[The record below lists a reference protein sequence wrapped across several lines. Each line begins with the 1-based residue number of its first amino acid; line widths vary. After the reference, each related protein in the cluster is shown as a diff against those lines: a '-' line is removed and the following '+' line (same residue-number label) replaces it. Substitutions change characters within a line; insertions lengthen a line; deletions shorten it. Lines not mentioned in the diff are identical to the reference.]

1 MKRFV
6 SLLLVLTLVFSM
18 FVFPDLAFA
27 SQELTDPIYAEYEQY
42 LVTRTYA
49 ESITHTYPY
58 EDGVTVNATYDM
70 PFTVSIY
77 SKGDSTKETPVII
90 YVIGTA
96 MPRIGTESDISILN
110 DYILGNTTN
119 EEKID
124 DAGCV
129 VAVIDFH
136 NNPEAQ
142 GVKLSYETHA
152 IVADMIRNGGFG
164 ITSVPS
170 NYTKRHYMLPAGYR
184 VATDI
189 EYYDLVEH
197 GINGTDEFIAWVWN
211 RYWAG
216 KRVISNGNKM
226 SIAAY
231 EEALAKNPS
240 LADVSYYCQP
250 VTSAKEIMQKDGV
263 TPIDVKLRLDISYP
277 SNPKEVVPV
286 LMHAT
291 SSEWRIGSSAKSD
304 FVMPHFMYNGYA
316 YVNYDHE
323 LVPMYRN
330 DGKHYS
336 YSLETL
342 NNFSLGYYLSN
353 HTTSAAVRRVRLLA
367 KKYNLSDYMVTWGFS
382 KSSPGPAWMSNASR
396 DLDEEYRDYAYN
408 NGKNDGGD
416 LPFVYNDPDAPDPVQ
431 PWLTYEDG
439 TEVSSN
445 VTVTYSGS
453 GPGVLDIQK
462 VTLPNINE
470 GDVAV
475 PLATTVGVYDSTGG
489 FYKKYAGSAQKYL
502 ESKNFDSFS
511 LPVDGIGHGYPRG
524 YDETRDEDYWDMTF
538 TYVDNH
544 IRAAYR
550 DEPPVVLW
558 TLPKDKSKFDTL
570 SVPIEVKFS
579 RAMDKESVENGIK
592 IIRESTGQ
600 YVTGAWTS
608 LHGDTRFQFA
618 TAGFINGERYRIE
631 VTDIC
636 KAKDGVHLTEKMVK
650 RFEIAGGISI
660 ETSKDAYISSKNP
673 SQNYG
678 GETAVSVKNNSTEI
692 TKGYVGFERETG
704 FSDVEKAQ
712 LVFSGSNTDYSTGI
726 YGLSNHTWS
735 ENEITWN
742 NAPSNNKEGNGF
754 DTTAEK
760 ITVVG
765 PNYNSV
771 TCVDV
776 TDYIKSLDGT
786 SATFAFDA
794 PIKAGKVKEYT
805 FEGMTDDD
813 FVRNTD
819 YRLGGEGI
827 SNTTGYH
834 TDFIN
839 DEKNIDGTYFAFCNR
854 TKSSARIKFANMF
867 GLADNKFTQEDLG
880 KTFTATMSLRADS
893 DIAVRVGLMSATSDD
908 GAYST
913 DPYNLET
920 PIVYGNNW
928 IDYTYKFTVDQ
939 TMIDNNTS
947 YLAFEPNSATS
958 SLYID
963 NLCVTIKSDENQIV
977 SKEGVSTD
985 SVSPMLVL
993 VTTGDKSDL
1002 TGQSTYIES
1011 GNSADKNFAYEDK
1024 LYVKGADKR
1033 NTKGSQK
1040 GYVKIAL
1047 DGVDTAKTVKL
1058 AFDIANAS
1066 KQTISV
1072 YGIDAPQDS
1081 NMTTSYNAQTKE
1093 FESSA
1098 GWTDNITWNSA
1109 VANDKNANG
1118 IDLKFAYQNKELAKI
1133 DCSDAQ
1139 TKEID
1144 VTSFVK
1150 KLKEEGASYATFV
1163 FVAEMQPVTK
1173 TIDFEGGIA
1182 DFEAYSPKIYKESK
1196 VEYSVV
1202 YDEDRKSNVL
1212 HFARNAYGDSITIKD
1227 FINENDAWTTSDIG
1241 KTFKISAWFK
1251 THTGIN
1257 SSSSRF
1263 IAGVA
1268 NYGAYTGS
1276 TFLGSTDSSNN
1287 TKWTDAQN
1295 KGTLLYKQGIKD
1307 GAGWQYIENTFT
1319 ITEDM
1324 VNNHSTKT
1332 AFLICGYGD
1341 TKNIYVD
1348 DLKCEEVYDTVT
1360 VSTGIDTVSKRD
1372 FNDNL
1377 LTSVTADKLGSG
1389 TLSGDIDIANSK
1401 YTKVT
1406 IAKGM
1411 GPDGSDCLVYEKY
1424 PTAIYKEDGTTYLY
1438 NPYDPVVYIQNLYS
1452 TTTNKYTSD
1461 MVGKTYRMTFDLKT
1475 EPGSRTIRLR
1485 NNIFN
1490 SGSIKA
1496 PSTGWNTYSY
1506 EYTVLEKHVGT
1517 NAHLYIGSNGAV
1529 QPIYIDNVVVEEITD
1544 KKPPRLVLT
1553 NEDSTTSTTNAT
1565 LINTVKSSYP
1575 NKAFK
1580 NELVVKRE
1588 DYAEKAPGSKKAYL
1602 SYDIDDPYWYKGAK
1616 LSLNI
1621 LKDALDE
1628 TQTVNIYGLLET
1640 AFDAA
1645 KVTFNNAPANDKA
1658 SNGVLVNSVYGGAP
1672 IETVNVKDAGSIA
1685 VNVFDYVKSLTSGSK
1700 AVFMVTT
1707 EDAPN
1712 TVVFENDFE
1721 DGMLPVFSRD
1731 YNLGGQSDQSVL
1743 VKTELDGNK
1752 YLELSNLKYNYS
1764 RIILKKAFGVPYF
1777 TESDIG
1783 TKYKVSFSLK
1793 PNADTSINVGA
1804 MSTYPSAPNSGGTS
1818 IETKGGRINY
1828 QAAPKDVWTNYEFIY
1843 TVNETTLSKISNGLS
1858 FGDQSTLGNNVPK
1871 ATTFCIDN
1879 IKVEKITGASEIEI
1893 GKDSSLVIDVEKE
1906 DTTPNEANITDYYS
1920 TGDFVKGDNVYIN
1933 LDTSTAFNKETENV
1947 DFYINGTLVTDL
1959 TKISKKGSNYVLKIL
1974 NASAGI
1980 YEIYADVTFTD
1991 GEVVTSDTVTFEIE
2005 DNDVLVKENVIKAS
2019 YDDGKGNETST
2030 LRFFANL
2037 KSLDVAEAGFD
2048 VLTVIDEV
2056 TYTWKI
2062 ALDCVYS
2069 KVLVDGKNY
2078 ITDDGGYILTG
2089 AIGDVPQTVIETATF
2104 IIKPYA
2110 IDFEGKTVDL
2120 QIQE

>member
-6 SLLLVLTLVFSM
+6 SLLLVLTVLFSM
-18 FVFPDLAFA
+18 FVFNVPSFA
-27 SQELTDPIYAEYEQY
+27 AQELTDPIYAEYEQY
-42 LVTRTYA
+42 LRYRTYQ

-58 EDGVTVNATYDM
+58 EDGVNVTETFDM
-70 PFTVSIY
+70 PFTISYY
-77 SKGDSTKETPVII
+77 SNGNSTKNTPVII

-152 IVADMIRNGGFG
+152 IVANMIRNGGFG

-226 SIAAY
+226 SIEAY

-316 YVNYDHE
+316 VVNYDHE

-353 HTTSAAVRRVRLLA
+353 HTTSAAVRRVRLL
-367 KKYNLSDYMVTWGFS
+367 KEKYGLSDYMVTWGFS
-382 KSSPGPAWMSNASR
+382 KSSPGPAWMSNATR

-408 NGKNDGGD
+408 NGKNDGGGI
-416 LPFVYNDPDAPDPVQ
+416 PFVYKNPDAPDPVQ

-550 DEPPVVLW
+550 EEPPVVLW
-558 TLPKDKSKFDTL
+558 TTPKDKSKFDSL
-570 SVPIEVKFS
+570 SVPVEVKFS
-579 RAMDKESVENGIK
+579 RAMDVESVENGVK
-592 IIRESTGQ
+592 IIEESTGRNI
-600 YVTGAWTS
+600 TGTWTT

-618 TAGFINGERYRIE
+618 TAGLKKGQRYRIE

-650 RFEIAGGISI
+650 RFDITGG
-660 ETSKDAYISSKNP
+660 TVFDATKDAYISSSNP
-673 SQNYG
+673 TLNYG
-678 GETAVSVKNNSTEI
+678 NENVISVKNNSVEI
-692 TKGYVGFERETG
+692 TKGYIGFERETG
-704 FSDVEKAQ
+704 FRDVQKAQ
-712 LVFSGSNTDYSTGI
+712 LVFSGSNTDYSTAI
-726 YGLSNHTWS
+726 YGLSDHTWN

-742 NAPSNNKEGNGF
+742 NAPANDKEGNGF
-754 DTTAEK
+754 DTTATK
-760 ITVVG
+760 ISVVG
-765 PNYNSV
+765 PNYNAA

-776 TDYIKSLDGT
+776 TDYIKSLDGN
-786 SATFAFDA
+786 SASFALNA

-827 SNTTGYH
+827 SNTLGYH

-839 DEKNIDGTYFAFCNR
+839 DEKSIDGTYFAFCNR

-867 GLADNKFTQEDLG
+867 GLENNKLTQDDLG
-880 KTFTATMSLRADS
+880 KTYTVTMLLRADS
-893 DIAVRVGLMSATSDD
+893 DISVRMGLMSASDGNYATD
-908 GAYST
+908 IYSI
-913 DPYNLET
+913 EW
-920 PIVYGNNW
+920 PIVYGDEW
-928 IDYTYKFTVDQ
+928 TEYTYRFSVDQ

-947 YLAFEPNSATS
+947 YLAFEPYSATS

-963 NLCVTIKSDENQIV
+963 NLSVTIKSEENQIV
-977 SKEGVSTD
+977 SKESTD
-985 SVSPMLVL
+985 TSSISPILII
-993 VTTGDKSDL
+993 TTNDNASNIEG
-1002 TGQSTYIES
+1002 TSTYIES
-1011 GNSADKNFAYEDK
+1011 GKNADKNFANETK
-1024 LYVKGADKR
+1024 LYVKGADLR

-1047 DGVDTAKTVKL
+1047 DNVDTANSVKL
-1058 AFDIANAS
+1058 AFDIANTAN
-1066 KQTISV
+1066 QFISV
-1072 YGIDAPQDS
+1072 YGIDAPSDS
-1081 NMTTSYNAQTKE
+1081 NMTTAYNVQTRE

-1098 GWTDNITWNSA
+1098 GWTNEITWNSA

-1118 IDLKFAYQNKELAKI
+1118 VDLKFAYGNNALATI
-1133 DCSDAQ
+1133 DCSLSG

-1150 KLKEEGASYATFV
+1150 KLKTDGATYATFV
-1163 FVAEMQPVTK
+1163 FTAEKQSK
-1173 TIDFEGGIA
+1173 IRTIDFEDGINT
-1182 DFEAYSPKIYKESK
+1182 FEAYSPKIYKESK
-1196 VEYSVV
+1196 VEYNVV
-1202 YDEDRKSNVL
+1202 YDSDRKSNVL
-1212 HFARNAYGDSITIKD
+1212 HFARDAYGDSITIKG
-1227 FINENDAWTTSDIG
+1227 FINTNDKWTANDIG
-1241 KTFKISAWFK
+1241 KTFKISAWYK
-1251 THTGIN
+1251 THTGKN
-1257 SSSSRF
+1257 SSSRF

-1276 TFLGSTDSSNN
+1276 AFLGSTDTNNN
-1287 TKWTDAQN
+1287 TKWADAQN
-1295 KGTLLYKQGIKD
+1295 KGTLLYKHGIKD

-1324 VNNHSTKT
+1324 VKNHSTKT

-1341 TKNIYVD
+1341 TKNIYID
-1348 DLKCEEVYDTVT
+1348 DLKCEEVYDDVI
-1360 VSTGIDTVSKRD
+1360 IDTGVNFVNKRD
-1372 FNDNL
+1372 FDDN
-1377 LTSVTADKLGSG
+1377 S
-1389 TLSGDIDIANSK
+1389 LSYITVEGLNGYGLSDDINIGNKK
-1401 YTKVT
+1401 YAKAS
-1406 IAKGM
+1406 IAKGT
-1411 GPDGSDCLVYEKY
+1411 GPDGTDCLVFEKY
-1424 PTAIYKEDGTTYLY
+1424 PTAISEVSY
-1438 NPYDPVVYIQNLYS
+1438 NPYDYRIFIQNLYTES
-1452 TTTNKYTSD
+1452 GNTYTSD

-1475 EPGSRTIRLR
+1475 EAGSRTLR
-1485 NNIFN
+1485 FYNNIFSKTN
-1490 SGSIKA
+1490 IIA
-1496 PSTGWNTYSY
+1496 PNTGWNTYSY
-1506 EYTVLEKHVGT
+1506 EYTVLESHVGT
-1517 NAHLYIGSNGAV
+1517 KSHLYIGSNGAV
-1529 QPIYIDNVVVEEITD
+1529 QPIYIDNIVIEEITD
-1544 KKPPRLVLT
+1544 KKPPRLVLA
-1553 NEDSTTSTTNAT
+1553 NEDSTTENSAV
-1565 LINTVKSSYP
+1565 LYNTVKSSYP
-1575 NKAFK
+1575 DLSFK
-1580 NELVVKRE
+1580 NELTIKRE
-1588 DYAEKAPGSKKAYL
+1588 DYSEKIIGSKKAYL
-1602 SYDIDDPYWYKGAK
+1602 SYNIGDPYWYKNAK
-1616 LSLNI
+1616 LNLNI
-1621 LKDALDE
+1621 LKNASKD
-1628 TQTVNIYGLLET
+1628 TQTINVYALLET
-1640 AFDAA
+1640 AFDAMNL
-1645 KVTFNNAPANDKA
+1645 TFNNAPANNKM
-1658 SNGVLVNSVYGGAP
+1658 SNGVNINDVYNKQP
-1672 IETVNVKDAGSIA
+1672 IANVNVKDAGEIIID
-1685 VNVFDYVKSLTSGSK
+1685 VLDYVKTLTSDSK

-1707 EDAPN
+1707 DDTPN
-1712 TVVFENDFE
+1712 TVVYERDFE
-1721 DGMLPVFSRD
+1721 DDTRLVLNRD
-1731 YNLGGQSDQSVL
+1731 YNLGGQSNQVL
-1743 VKTELDGNK
+1743 TIKTESDGNK

-1764 RIILKKAFGVPYF
+1764 RIIFKKAFGVGYF
-1777 TESDIG
+1777 TRDDIG

-1793 PNADTSINVGA
+1793 PNADTSILVGA

-1818 IETKGGRINY
+1818 LEYNGGVIKY
-1828 QAAPKDVWTNYEFIY
+1828 ASAPKDVWTDYEFIY
-1843 TVNETTLSKISNGLS
+1843 TVNESTLSKISNGLS
-1858 FGDQSTLGNNVPK
+1858 IGDQSSSGNNAPK

-1879 IKVEKITGASEIEI
+1879 IKVEKLDGASIVEI
-1893 GKDSSLVIDVEKE
+1893 GKNSTLNIEAEEIDETE
-1906 DTTPNEANITDYYS
+1906 NGAEITDYYS
-1920 TGDFVKGDNVYIN
+1920 TGDFVKGDSVYVNILVN
-1933 LDTSTAFNKETENV
+1933 TAFNKTIENV
-1947 DFYINGTLVTDL
+1947 DFYINGMLVEDVN
-1959 TKISKKGSNYVLKIL
+1959 KINANGSNYVLRML
-1974 NASAGI
+1974 NLKADT
-1980 YEIYADVTFTD
+1980 YEVYADVTFSD
-1991 GEVVTSDTVTFEIE
+1991 GETVTTDAVIFEII
-2005 DNDVLVKENVIKAS
+2005 DNDVLVEENVINDS
-2019 YDDGKGNETST
+2019 YDDGKGVQTST

-2037 KSLDVAEAGFD
+2037 KTLDLAEAGFN
-2048 VLTVIDEV
+2048 VSTVIDDV
-2056 TYTWKI
+2056 TYAWKI
-2062 ALDCVYS
+2062 ALDSVYS
-2069 KVLVDGKNY
+2069 KVIVNGKNY

-2089 AIGDVPQTVIETATF
+2089 AIGDIPQTVLETALF
-2104 IIKPYA
+2104 VIKPYA
-2110 IDFEGKTVDL
+2110 IDFEGNIVELEMQK
-2120 QIQE
+2120 